1 MRLPTPREEAAIV
14 ERLEVPFEGD
24 GAGRGPLSWGQIE
37 SWNAIRTLGHWMPLG
52 GAVELEPGTT
62 LEDVLDELR
71 WHMCRH
77 VTLRTLLRFD
87 GETPTQEVFGS
98 GSLTV
103 LVYDDLD
110 VGSVVDAY
118 RDRPLDFAVEW
129 PIRAAVIR
137 RDGEP
142 THLVA
147 LLSHFATDG
156 AGAQIMLR
164 EVRERPATPVEGL
177 APLAQ
182 ARWQESP
189 AGRRQ
194 NTGAQRHFEAV
205 LRAMPPVRFPVP
217 AAPASPRYW
226 RGVLDSVAL
235 DLALRVLT
243 ARLDVDPAATLLA
256 VFAAA
261 VGETSGLTPVVVRPV
276 VSNRFRAGLAGVVC
290 TATQAGLCLIDT
302 SGPFDEVV
310 DRARRAAL
318 SGFKHAY
325 FDQRD
330 LWASVTR
337 IGAERG
343 SELQIGCFLNDRRG
357 AVPMDSPSLDDLPP
371 SLDDLPP
378 SLADL
383 PPSSF
388 TWITRQDHPGLEPL
402 ILDVESLAEGLR
414 LTVHTDTRWVA
425 PADSERLLWAM
436 EEIALR
442 ECPPS
447 PAPVR
452 PLGE

>member
-1 MRLPTPREEAAIV
+1 MRLPTRREEAAIV

-24 GAGRGPLSWGQIE
+24 GAGVGPLSWGQIE
-37 SWNAIRTLGHWMPLG
+37 NWNAIRSLGHWMPLG

-62 LEDVLDELR
+62 LDDVLDELR

-77 VTLRTLLRFD
+77 VTLRTRLRLPSD
-87 GETPTQEVFGS
+87 GSAPAQEVFGA
-98 GSLTV
+98 GALTV
-103 LVYDDLD
+103 SVYDDVD
-110 VGSVVDAY
+110 VVHVVALL
-118 RDRPLDFAVEW
+118 RDRPLDFAAEW
-129 PIRAAVIR
+129 PIRAAVVR
-137 RDGEP
+137 TGGVP

-147 LLSHFATDG
+147 VLSHFATDG

-164 EVRERPATPVEGL
+164 EVRERPSTPVEGL

-194 NTGAQRHFEAV
+194 NAAAQRHFESV

-217 AAPASPRYW
+217 LEPSRPRYW

-235 DLALRVLT
+235 DRALRLLT
-243 ARLDVDPAATLLA
+243 ARLDADPAATLLA

-261 VGETSGLTPVVVRPV
+261 VASTSGIAPVVVRPV
-276 VSNRFRAGLAGVVC
+276 VSNRFRAGLGGVVC

-302 SGPFDEVV
+302 AGPFPEVV
-310 DRARRAAL
+310 DRSRRASLAA
-318 SGFKHAY
+318 FKYAY

-330 LWASVTR
+330 LWALMDR
-337 IGAERG
+337 LGLEPG
-343 SELQIGCFLNDRRG
+343 QIGCFLNDRRMPSP
-357 AVPMDSPSLDDLPP
+357 ADPPPSLSDLPP
-371 SLDDLPP
+371 ST
-378 SLADL
+378 
-383 PPSSF
+383 F

-402 ILDVESLAEGLR
+402 ILDVETLDSGLR

-442 ECPPS
+442 ECPS
-447 PAPVR
+447 SAAPVR
-452 PLGE
+452 P